1 MGNDMISIIMSTYN
15 EPVDWIKKAI
25 DSILGQSYKDFEF
38 IIVCDNPKND
48 ELIKLLEEYKC
59 KDNRIIIIY
68 NEVNIG
74 LTKSLNNAIN
84 KAIGKYIVRMDSDD
98 ISDKFRIEKQL
109 SYLKKHK
116 LDLVGTGVKCITEK
130 EEVITKLNKFPK
142 ESKEFN
148 NRILYNNCMPHPT
161 WLGKKEVFEKLE
173 GYREVAFA
181 EDYDFL
187 LRACYAGFKLGNT
200 NEILLDYRMRE
211 SSISN
216 KNGLKQFVTSQELV
230 KAYKENYI
238 LDLGKLLYKIND
250 KIICL
255 SNREMKKYLEASQL
269 FSEGLKSLNPIK
281 ILKSIYISKYYR
293 KKLMCYVRGIF

>member
-1 MGNDMISIIMSTYN
+1 MGNNMISIIMSTYN

-25 DSILGQSYKDFEF
+25 NSILGQSYNNIEF
-38 IIVCDNPKND
+38 IIVCDNPKNND
-48 ELIKLLEEYKC
+48 LIKLLEEYKS

-68 NEVNIG
+68 NEINIG
-74 LTKSLNNAIN
+74 LTKSLNKAIN
-84 KAIGKYIVRMDSDD
+84 KATGKYIVRMDSDD

-109 SYLKKHK
+109 NYLKEHN
-116 LDLVGTGVKCITEK
+116 LDLIGAGVRCITEQ
-130 EEVITKLNKFPK
+130 EEAITNLNKFPK

-148 NRILYNNCMPHPT
+148 KRILYNNCMPHPT
-161 WLGKKEVFEKLE
+161 WFGKKEVFESLA
-173 GYREVAFA
+173 GYREVDFA

-187 LRACYAGFKLGNT
+187 LRACYKGFKLGNI

-238 LDLGKLLYKIND
+238 LNLDKLSQQINEKIT
-250 KIICL
+250 CL
-255 SNREMKKYLEASQL
+255 SNGEINKYLESSKL
-269 FSEGLKSLNPIK
+269 FSQGVKGLNPIK
-281 ILKSIYISKYYR
+281 VVKSICISKYYR
-293 KKLMCYVRGIF
+293 KKVMCYVRGMF